1 MNFAQKN
8 PFQRAVQ
15 FEGLE
20 IISKNEKKPKLMRN
34 DRPTM
39 CTMTRRAR
47 TMLGL
52 EFPKKV

>member
-20 IISKNEKKPKLMRN
+20 IISKNEKKAEIDEK
-34 DRPTM
+34 
-39 CTMTRRAR
+39 
-47 TMLGL
+47 
-52 EFPKKV
+52 